1 MTAAAQA
8 EALQIEIVRIGRW
21 GTIGSQHSSA
31 DRSGRNHRYGEFEGS
46 FASGHSKRPQIA
58 DRPHDRLVKPVPD
71 HALVLQMDGARGE
84 CVKLDASA
92 FKRTTELLHEAIGI
106 FALRFD
112 SHPQITGW
120 WRVGGDGGLKE
131 VVRVVGIISVEG
143 IRRVLLIIP
152 EYAVDLE
159 ATNVPFATQASRREK
174 PRMVSIS
181 TTRPLWQTS
190 VIVLLVTA
198 GVVGCKSPQ
207 PCCDPG
213 LPSRDLAC
221 RTGVTSQ
228 RVSPCHQVIP
238 PGVFLEDGLSE
249 DEAVQ
254 VALSNNSAVQAT
266 LAQLGM
272 AHGDAVQASLLM
284 NPQFLVYFPTG
295 TKEGQYALSAPIA
308 SYLLRPT
315 RVKVANRE
323 YRRIGETLVQN
334 GLDLA
339 RNVRVAYADLAVAT
353 QQADLAREALEIR
366 GEVFDV
372 TEKRLQEGDISE
384 LETITAKVDRLNAK
398 AAAGVQ
404 DQTVAI
410 AEARL
415 ASLIGLTRLSSPLV
429 PLPMQS
435 PALPTL
441 DEQQLIDQALACRPD
456 YNAAKWTVAAAS
468 QRSRLARWLFLRM
481 DGVVD
486 VRSDPGNRA
495 GGGLRLDLP
504 VFNRNEG
511 GVIRADWEIN
521 AAMHARDAIADQIVA
536 DVRTSI
542 RSLQQASDNLRVLE
556 QEVAPAIAESLEIS
570 RKGFADGGTDYLLVL
585 QTTTQYLDAKAR
597 ILDQKAASA
606 RALAELERAV
616 GCHLEAGMVN
626 VSEFMNVVEVELNEP
641 LPEETDGE
649 VSETPAKAQDLADLL
664 EMKG

>member
-1 MTAAAQA
+1 
-8 EALQIEIVRIGRW
+8 
-21 GTIGSQHSSA
+21 
-31 DRSGRNHRYGEFEGS
+31 
-46 FASGHSKRPQIA
+46 
-58 DRPHDRLVKPVPD
+58 
-71 HALVLQMDGARGE
+71 
-84 CVKLDASA
+84 
-92 FKRTTELLHEAIGI
+92 
-106 FALRFD
+106 
-112 SHPQITGW
+112 
-120 WRVGGDGGLKE
+120 
-131 VVRVVGIISVEG
+131 
-143 IRRVLLIIP
+143 
-152 EYAVDLE
+152 
-159 ATNVPFATQASRREK
+159 
-174 PRMVSIS
+174 MVSTS
-181 TTRPLWQTS
+181 TTRPYWQTC
-190 VIVLLVTA
+190 VIALLVTV
-198 GVVGCKSPQ
+198 GVAGCKSP
-207 PCCDPG
+207 PLYCDPG
-213 LPSRDLAC
+213 LPSRELAC
-221 RTGVTSQ
+221 RTGVTPQ
-228 RVSPCHQVIP
+228 RVAPCQQVIP

-254 VALSNNSAVQAT
+254 VALSNNSAFQAT

-295 TKEGQYALSAPIA
+295 TKEGQYTLFAPIE

-372 TEKRLQEGDISE
+372 TEKRLENGDISE

-415 ASLIGLTRLSSPLV
+415 ATLIGLTRLPTPLV
-429 PLPMQS
+429 PMPMQS

-468 QRSRLARWLFLRM
+468 QRSRLARWLFLRI

-486 VRSDPGNRA
+486 VRSNPGGRTS
-495 GGGLRLDLP
+495 GGLRLDLP
-504 VFNRNEG
+504 IFNRNEG
-511 GVIRADWEIN
+511 GVIRADWEID

-542 RSLQQASDNLRVLE
+542 RALQQASDNLRVLE
-556 QEVAPAIAESLEIS
+556 QEVSPAIAESLEIS

-585 QTTTQYLDAKAR
+585 TTTTQYLDTKAR
-597 ILDQKAASA
+597 ILDQKAAYA
-606 RALAELERAV
+606 RSLAELERAV

-626 VSEFMNVVEVELNEP
+626 VSEFMDAVEVESNEP
-641 LPEETDGE
+641 SPQEPTETESERNSKQSDG
-649 VSETPAKAQDLADLL
+649 VRSVTVAKAKELADWLKL
-664 EMKG
+664 KR